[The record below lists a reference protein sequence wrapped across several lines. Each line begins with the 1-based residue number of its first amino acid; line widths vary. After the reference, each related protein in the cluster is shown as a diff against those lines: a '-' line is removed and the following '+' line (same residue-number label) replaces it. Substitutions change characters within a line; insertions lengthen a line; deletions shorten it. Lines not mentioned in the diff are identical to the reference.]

1 MLEKMNMDLKD
12 DNDGMSEIIFNVR
25 SILELRLDPYE
36 MLNKLFSL
44 FKINYNVDIKK
55 PSDGLSEM

>member
-1 MLEKMNMDLKD
+1 MNMDLKD
-12 DNDGMSEIIFNVR
+12 DNDGLSEIIFKVR
-25 SILELRLDPYE
+25 NILELRLDPYE

>member
-1 MLEKMNMDLKD
+1 MNIDLKD
-12 DNDGMSEIIFNVR
+12 DNNGLSEIIFKVR
-25 SILELRLDPYE
+25 NILELKLDPYV
-36 MLNKLFSL
+36 MLNQLFSL

>member
-1 MLEKMNMDLKD
+1 MNMDLKD
-12 DNDGMSEIIFNVR
+12 ENDSLSDIIFKVR
-25 SILELRLDPYE
+25 NILELRLDPYV
-36 MLNKLFSL
+36 MINQLFSL

>member
-1 MLEKMNMDLKD
+1 MNMDLKD
-12 DNDGMSEIIFNVR
+12 ENDGLSEIIFKVR
-25 SILELRLDPYE
+25 NILELRLDPYV
-36 MLNKLFSL
+36 MINQLFSL